1 MEHLEK
7 ARESAYWDLYR
18 EGVDALHAAR
28 LAEAE
33 TVLQQALEEAR
44 RRRLRLLADRAYCNW
59 AAVRIERGL
68 PAVETGGVVEG
79 LSAILGRSRDLKAR
93 QLAAYDLA
101 CLYRVQGRNRPG
113 RLYAEIAERLAAT
126 GGDVQSRAV
135 SRHLLGLL
143 WLGDGRM
150 EQARR
155 CIEEALEMGL
165 QGGRGQG
172 AVVLST
178 LGYCLSLTGEPARG
192 MHLLEQSL
200 ASLGEPLSP
209 LYEPSLHLNI
219 GFACLEL
226 GDLDAAIHHGEH
238 VLRLEHREGRDGR
251 SGDESKY
258 ARYLVGEALVQRGSA
273 GQAREHFEVLRQ
285 EFYPEIPD
293 LPELLLACRTHS
305 LLNWLA

>member
-7 ARESAYWDLYR
+7 AREAAYWDLYR
-18 EGVDALHAAR
+18 EGVDDLHAAR

-33 TVLQQALEEAR
+33 SVLERALQEAR

-68 PAVETGGVVEG
+68 PAEETGPIVNG
-79 LSAILGRSRDLKAR
+79 LSAVLGRSPDLKAR

-101 CLYRVQGRNRPG
+101 CLYRAHGRTRPG
-113 RLYAEIAERLAAT
+113 RLYAEIAGRLAAT
-126 GGDVQSRAV
+126 GGDVQSQAV

-143 WLGDGRM
+143 WLGEGRM
-150 EQARR
+150 DQARQ
-155 CIEEALEMGL
+155 CLEEALEMGL
-165 QGGRGQG
+165 HGDRGQG
-172 AVVLST
+172 AVALST

-192 MHLLEQSL
+192 MRLLEQSL
-200 ASLGEPLSP
+200 ASLGGPLSP

-238 VLRLEHREGRDGR
+238 VLRVERREGRNR
-251 SGDESKY
+251 EESKH
-258 ARYLVGEALVQRGSA
+258 ARYLVGEALAQKGSA
-273 GQAREHFEVLRQ
+273 GEAREHFEVLRR

-293 LPELLLACRTHS
+293 LSELLLACRTHS